1 MDDSEGDCDD
11 EQLKEAMKCRCC
23 IASQRSGRQIRGK
36 REGRHMT
43 VDRQDSRRELQ
54 KCVASDQDIFTAA
67 ETSASTLHTA
77 GTLKVHPMHR
87 RTLLDS
93 IASTTFRSMP
103 LGSSSDTS
111 VPIPSATQTDL
122 L

>member
-1 MDDSEGDCDD
+1 MSMLHSVTTER
-11 EQLKEAMKCRCC
+11 EADTGEAGR
-23 IASQRSGRQIRGK
+23 ATHDGRSAGQPKGAP
-36 REGRHMT
+36 
-43 VDRQDSRRELQ
+43 

-103 LGSSSDTS
+103 LGSFSDTS